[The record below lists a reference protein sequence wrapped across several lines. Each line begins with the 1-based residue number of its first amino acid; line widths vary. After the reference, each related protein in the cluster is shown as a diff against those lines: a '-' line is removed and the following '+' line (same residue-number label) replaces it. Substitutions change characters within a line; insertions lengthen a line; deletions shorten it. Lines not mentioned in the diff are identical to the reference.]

1 MTRLG
6 IVVALAAEAR
16 TLGVRS
22 YRSGQIMTLSHQVLV
37 CVSGIGPAR
46 ARAAGGRLLAHGA
59 NALLSWGTAVALDSD
74 LAPGHLLLPRSI
86 LDADRSPEP
95 ISPDWQQK
103 LYGQLSARFPI
114 TDRPMIGTLRVL
126 TRPAQKRHLFAES
139 GAVAADM
146 ESAELAAV
154 AREAGVPFV
163 VLRAIADSVDTNIPD
178 WIAGKIDGF
187 GRVRIASMLLPL
199 IMHPTDWV
207 GIAGLARDFRA
218 ALNALKT
225 ILRDGNCADLK
236 PAITVNE
243 AAAIV

>member
-6 IVVALAAEAR
+6 IVVALAAEAH

-22 YRSGQIMTLSHQVLV
+22 YRSDEIMTLSRQVLM

-59 NALLSWGTAVALDSD
+59 NALLSWGTAVALDSE
-74 LAPGHLLLPRSI
+74 LAPGHLLLPRSV

-95 ISPDWQQK
+95 ISPDWQQQ
-103 LYGQLSARFPI
+103 LYGQLSARFPV
-114 TDRPMIGTLRVL
+114 TDRPMIATDRVL

-199 IMHPTDWV
+199 IMHPMDWV

-225 ILRDGNCADLK
+225 ILRDGDCADLK
-236 PAITVNE
+236 PAIIVNE